1 MTTKQHAQRK
11 LTAAEKATTL
21 VLEGKHGAINA
32 LANDTVNGYG
42 ILRDPQATR
51 RQLEQARVLIQAAI
65 AMLVATDWPT
75 DTDYDHF

>member
-21 VLEGKHGAINA
+21 VLEGKNGAINA
-32 LANDTVNGYG
+32 LTHDTVNGYG
-42 ILRDPQATR
+42 ILRDPQTTR
-51 RQLEQARVLIQAAI
+51 RQLEQARVLIQADI

-75 DTDYDHF
+75 DSDYDHF